1 MITRRRALVLAVLV
15 LLLLVA
21 ALVVGIGRWWSAPVP
36 PRADAEAA
44 DALAA
49 TLDRVLQRSAQPM
62 PPGLAIRTLV
72 TAADDPQAAGLA
84 GPVCDSMVNRL
95 ARLPGLRVASCGSTG
110 AEIAAD
116 LDDRALSRLL
126 AVDYLVKGR
135 LQSLPRD
142 RLRVQLVLHDMR
154 GDRERWR
161 IDEEMAASDLQGLPM
176 RVAREAAPALGQPAS
191 AATEPMIAAE
201 AYARFLRATQLFRRP
216 ALEERREALRLVDEV
231 LAVEPDH
238 APSLYLRMA
247 LRSRLDGFETGGP
260 ADQGSAAQAA
270 AAQAALISETHKLG
284 ERLLALDPGD
294 RRGNILLLNAAIDGR
309 RWDEAF
315 RRGDALLQ
323 HAQQQPGVLRIVAR
337 LYLMA
342 GYVQRAQALAFEAAR
357 LDALDAESI
366 EYLATTHGM
375 RRRDPVMRELLTVA
389 RQIGH
394 GSLDLFDA
402 VLAHRRA
409 DWPDFE
415 RAMTAYATN
424 TQRPADWVPA
434 YARGVADA
442 RERERAAQLLDAHD
456 PSTRHY
462 MSDYFFEYALLGD
475 VPRSLQAIRHHA
487 RQPPRLWLEYLWWPE
502 LAAVR
507 QQAGFAEAVSE
518 LGLTRLWQERGA
530 PDLCQPGTDG
540 HWACR

>member
-1 MITRRRALVLAVLV
+1 MVTWRRALVLALLA
-15 LLLLVA
+15 LLLLAA
-21 ALVVGIGRWWSAPVP
+21 ALAVGIGRWWSPLVP
-36 PRADAEAA
+36 LRVDAEAA
-44 DALAA
+44 DALAT

-62 PPGLAIRTLV
+62 PTGLAIRTLI

-84 GPVCDSMVNRL
+84 GPVCDSMVNWL
-95 ARLPGLRVASCGSTG
+95 SRLPRLRVASCGSAS
-110 AEIAAD
+110 AELAAD
-116 LDDRALSRLL
+116 LDDRAFSRLL

-142 RLRVQLVLHDMR
+142 RLRVQLVLHDVR

-161 IDEEMAASDLQGLPM
+161 IDEEMASGELQALPA
-176 RVAREAAPALGQPAS
+176 RVAREAAPALGH
-191 AATEPMIAAE
+191 AAVVVAEPPIAAD
-201 AYARFLRATQLFRRP
+201 AYARFLRASQLFRRP
-216 ALEERREALRLVDEV
+216 AIEERREALRLVDEV

-238 APSLYLRMA
+238 APSLYLRIA
-247 LRSRLDGFETGGP
+247 LRSRLDGFVTGGP

-270 AAQAALISETHKLG
+270 AAQAVLMSETHKLG
-284 ERLLALDPGD
+284 ERLVELDPGD
-294 RRGNILLLNAAIDGR
+294 RRGNVLLLNAAIESR

-315 RRGDALLQ
+315 RRSDALLQ

-375 RRRDPVMRELLTVA
+375 QRRDQVMRELLTVA

-424 TQRPADWVPA
+424 TKRPADWVPA

-442 RERERAAQLLDAHD
+442 REREPAAQLLDGHD
-456 PSTRHY
+456 PRTRHY

-487 RQPPRLWLEYLWWPE
+487 RQPPKLWVEYLWWPE

-507 QQAGFAEAVSE
+507 QQAGFVEAMSE
-518 LGLTRLWQERGA
+518 LGLTQLWHERGA
-530 PDLCQPGTDG
+530 PDLCQPGADG
-540 HWACR
+540 RWACR